1 MTQTTD
7 TTDTDIRDLKT
18 AVEANTKSIADLVTS
33 ITGLREEMRTGFSD
47 IKTSIAVMDT
57 RLKEVESK
65 IDKQE
70 SRLWAFAAIVLT
82 ATLGA
87 LWKLLTTPGA

>member
-7 TTDTDIRDLKT
+7 VDIKDLKS

-33 ITGLREEMRTGFSD
+33 ISGLREEMRVGFSD
-47 IKTSIAVMDT
+47 IKTDIKVMDT

-65 IDKQE
+65 IDKQD
-70 SRLWAFAAIVLT
+70 SRLWAFVAIVLT
-82 ATLGA
+82 AALGA
-87 LWKLLTTPGA
+87 LWKLLTTPSA